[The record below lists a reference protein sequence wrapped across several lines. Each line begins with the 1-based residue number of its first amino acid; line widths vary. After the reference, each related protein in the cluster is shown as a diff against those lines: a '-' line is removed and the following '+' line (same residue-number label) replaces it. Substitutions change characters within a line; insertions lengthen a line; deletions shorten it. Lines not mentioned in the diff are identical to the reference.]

1 MNENTVEDV
10 NRVGR
15 STILFPRE
23 LQDVFMKNISSYLYI
38 DHIDN
43 LYWTCK
49 DMKTQLDQSGNYIY
63 KRICLHYQ
71 PHSVDDLPAIIES
84 HGTQK
89 WYKEGKLHRD
99 GDLPAAISSDGD
111 QQWYKEG
118 EIHRDG
124 DLPAIILSNGDQ
136 EWYKEGEIH
145 RDDDLPAVIRSDG
158 TQKWYKEGHEY
169 RSAYPMMSNWLL
181 LKIEL
186 PRLQAPDVASN

>member
-15 STILFPRE
+15 STILFPRD

-71 PHSVDDLPAIIES
+71 PHSVDDFPAIIES

-89 WYKEGKLHRD
+89 WYKEGKLHR
-99 GDLPAAISSDGD
+99 
-111 QQWYKEG
+111 
-118 EIHRDG
+118 
-124 DLPAIILSNGDQ
+124 
-136 EWYKEGEIH
+136 
-145 RDDDLPAVIRSDG
+145 DDLPAVIRSDG

-181 LKIEL
+181 LKMEL

>member
-1 MNENTVEDV
+1 
-10 NRVGR
+10 
-15 STILFPRE
+15 
-23 LQDVFMKNISSYLYI
+23 
-38 DHIDN
+38 
-43 LYWTCK
+43 
-49 DMKTQLDQSGNYIY
+49 MKTQLDQSGNYIY

-99 GDLPAAISSDGD
+99 
-111 QQWYKEG
+111 
-118 EIHRDG
+118 
-124 DLPAIILSNGDQ
+124 
-136 EWYKEGEIH
+136 
-145 RDDDLPAVIRSDG
+145 DLPAVIRSDG

-181 LKIEL
+181 LKMEL